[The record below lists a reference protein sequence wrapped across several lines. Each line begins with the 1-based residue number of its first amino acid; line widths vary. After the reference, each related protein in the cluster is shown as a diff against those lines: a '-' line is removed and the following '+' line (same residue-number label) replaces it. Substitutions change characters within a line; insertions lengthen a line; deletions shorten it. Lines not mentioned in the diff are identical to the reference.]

1 MATPTPH
8 TTRVPLDI
16 GAIHFI
22 GIGGIG
28 MSGIAEIM
36 HNLGYKVQGS
46 DAAESAN
53 VRRLRAMG
61 IEVHVG
67 HNPANLT
74 NAHAVVYS
82 SAVKPGNVE
91 FDAARALSLPLV
103 RRAEML
109 AEIMR
114 LRSCIAI
121 AGTNGKTTTTTL
133 VASLLDAGGMDP
145 TVVNGG
151 IINAYGTNARLGAGE
166 WVVVEADESDG
177 TFLRLPATVAVVTNA
192 DPDHLDFY
200 GTFENMRD
208 AFQRFVENVPFY
220 GFAVLCIDHPEV
232 QAMVG
237 RITDRRIITYGFSPQ
252 ADARA
257 VNVRFSEGA
266 SHFDCIFTDRRT
278 GAETLLEGM
287 SLPMPGEHNVQN
299 AMAAIVVARELG
311 VAPGIIKKG
320 LAEFRGVGRRFTKV
334 GEVNGAAIIDDY
346 AHNPFKIAAALRAAR
361 QAYKGPV
368 VAVVQP
374 HRYTRLRDTFE
385 QFSTCLNDADVAI
398 IAPVYAAG
406 EQPIE
411 GINRDTYAEVLRAHG
426 HRNVVVIDGEDELA
440 AAVAPYMKPGAV
452 VIGTGAGSITGW
464 MHNLPQNLAKKLE
477 GLV

>member
-1 MATPTPH
+1 MASPV

-46 DAAESAN
+46 DSADNAN
-53 VRRLRAMG
+53 VKRLRAMG
-61 IEVHVG
+61 IPVAVG
-67 HNPANLT
+67 HSAENLKD
-74 NAHAVVYS
+74 AHAVVYS
-82 SAVKPGNVE
+82 SAVKPGNAE
-91 FDAARALSLPLV
+91 FDEARRLALPLV

-114 LRSCIAI
+114 LRSCIAV

-133 VASLLDAGGMDP
+133 VAALLDAGGMDP

-177 TFLRLPATVAVVTNA
+177 TFLRLPATVAIVTNE

-237 RITDRRIITYGFSPQ
+237 RITDRKMITYGFSPQ

-257 VNVRFSEGA
+257 VNVSFSAGA
-266 SHFDCIFTDRRT
+266 SHFDMVFTDRRS
-278 GAETLLEGM
+278 GSETRLEGL

-299 AMAAIVVARELG
+299 AVAAIVVARQLG
-311 VAPGIIKKG
+311 VPDAVIAKG
-320 LAEFRGVGRRFTKV
+320 LAEFKGVGRRFTKV
-334 GEVNGAAIIDDY
+334 GEWNGAAIIDDY
-346 AHNPFKIAAALRAAR
+346 AHNPFKIAAAVRAAR
-361 QAYKGPV
+361 QAYAGPV

-385 QFSTCLNDADVAI
+385 QFATCLNDADVAV

-406 EQPIE
+406 EQPID
-411 GINRDTYAEVLRAHG
+411 GITRDTYAEALRAHG
-426 HRNVVVIDGEDELA
+426 HRNVLTIEGEADLA
-440 AAVAPYMKPGAV
+440 AVVKPYLKPGAAIV
-452 VIGTGAGSITGW
+452 GTGAGSITGW
-464 MHNLPQNLAKKLE
+464 MHNLQKKLE
-477 GLV
+477 GG

>member
-1 MATPTPH
+1 MAI

-36 HNLGYKVQGS
+36 YNLGYKVQGS

-53 VRRLRAMG
+53 VKRLRAMG
-61 IEVHVG
+61 IGVHVG
-67 HNPANLT
+67 HNAANLAD
-74 NAHAVVYS
+74 AHAVVYS

-91 FDAARALSLPLV
+91 FDEARRLGLPLV

-177 TFLRLPATVAVVTNA
+177 TFLRLPATIAVVTNE

-200 GTFENMRD
+200 GTFDAMRD

-237 RITDRRIITYGFSPQ
+237 RIADRRMITYGFSPQ

-257 VNVRFSEGA
+257 VNVSFSEGL
-266 SHFDCIFTDRRT
+266 SHFDCVFTDRRKGT
-278 GAETLLEGM
+278 ETRLEGLT
-287 SLPMPGEHNVQN
+287 LPMPGEHNVQN

-311 VAPGIIKKG
+311 VKDDVIAAG
-320 LAEFRGVGRRFTKV
+320 LAGFKGVGRRFTKV
-334 GEVNGAAIIDDY
+334 GEFAGAAIIDDY
-346 AHNPFKIAAALRAAR
+346 AHNPFKIAAAIKAGR
-361 QAYKGPV
+361 QAYSGPI
-368 VAVVQP
+368 VAIVQP

-385 QFSTCLNDADVAI
+385 QFAKCLNDADVAV
-398 IAPVYAAG
+398 IAPVYSAG
-406 EQPIE
+406 EAPIE
-411 GINRDTYAEVLRAHG
+411 GINRDTYAEALRAHG
-426 HRNVVVIDGEDELA
+426 HRNVLVIEGEADLA
-440 AAVAPYMKPGAV
+440 ATVAPFAKSGAAI
-452 VIGTGAGSITGW
+452 IGTGAGSITGW
-464 MHNLPQNLAKKLE
+464 MANLQKNLEDLS
-477 GLV
+477 

>member
-1 MATPTPH
+1 MATPTLH
-8 TTRVPLDI
+8 TQVTTRVPLDI

-46 DAAESAN
+46 DVAENAN
-53 VRRLRAMG
+53 VKRLRAMG
-61 IEVHVG
+61 ITVHVG
-67 HNPANLT
+67 HNADNLKDT
-74 NAHAVVYS
+74 HAVVYS
-82 SAVKPGNVE
+82 SAVKPGNAE
-91 FDAARALSLPLV
+91 FDAARMLGLPLV

-133 VASLLDAGGMDP
+133 VASLLDAGNMDP

-237 RITDRRIITYGFSPQ
+237 RITDRRIITYGFSPRPTPGPWMS
-252 ADARA
+252 AFRKAPRI
-257 VNVRFSEGA
+257 SPA
-266 SHFDCIFTDRRT
+266 SSPTAAKAQKCASRT
-278 GAETLLEGM
+278 
-287 SLPMPGEHNVQN
+287 
-299 AMAAIVVARELG
+299 
-311 VAPGIIKKG
+311 
-320 LAEFRGVGRRFTKV
+320 
-334 GEVNGAAIIDDY
+334 
-346 AHNPFKIAAALRAAR
+346 
-361 QAYKGPV
+361 
-368 VAVVQP
+368 
-374 HRYTRLRDTFE
+374 
-385 QFSTCLNDADVAI
+385 
-398 IAPVYAAG
+398 
-406 EQPIE
+406 
-411 GINRDTYAEVLRAHG
+411 
-426 HRNVVVIDGEDELA
+426 
-440 AAVAPYMKPGAV
+440 
-452 VIGTGAGSITGW
+452 
-464 MHNLPQNLAKKLE
+464 
-477 GLV
+477 

>member
-1 MATPTPH
+1 MATPTAV

-46 DAAESAN
+46 DASESAN

-266 SHFDCIFTDRRT
+266 SHFDCVFTDRRT
-278 GAETLLEGM
+278 GAETVLEGM

-311 VAPGIIKKG
+311 VASGIIKKG

-385 QFSTCLNDADVAI
+385 QFATCLNDADVAI

-406 EQPIE
+406 EAPIE
-411 GINRDTYAEVLRAHG
+411 GINRDTYAEALRAHG
-426 HRNVVVIDGEDELA
+426 HRNVIIIDGEDELA
-440 AAVAPYMKPGAV
+440 GAVAPYMKPGAV

-464 MHNLPQNLAKKLE
+464 MHNLQKKLE
-477 GLV
+477 GQA

>member
-1 MATPTPH
+1 MASQSSIQIS
-8 TTRVPLDI
+8 TRVPLDV

-46 DAAESAN
+46 DAVENAN
-53 VRRLRAMG
+53 VKRLRAMG
-61 IEVHVG
+61 ITVAVG
-67 HNPANLT
+67 HNADNLKD
-74 NAHAVVYS
+74 AHVVVYS

-91 FDAARALSLPLV
+91 FDAARLLGLPLV

-192 DPDHLDFY
+192 DPDHLDYY
-200 GTFENMRD
+200 GTFEAMRD

-220 GFAVLCIDHPEV
+220 GFAVMCIDHPEV

-257 VNVRFSEGA
+257 INVRFSGGA
-266 SHFDCIFTDRRT
+266 SHFDCIFTDRRKSSE
-278 GAETLLEGM
+278 ARLEAM

-299 AMAAIVVARELG
+299 AMAAIVMARELG
-311 VAPGIIKKG
+311 VKDDVIRKA
-320 LAEFRGVGRRFTKV
+320 LREFRGVSRRFTKV
-334 GEVNGAAIIDDY
+334 GEVGGAVIIDDY
-346 AHNPFKIAAALRAAR
+346 AHNPFKIAAAVKAAR
-361 QAYKGPV
+361 QAYSGPI

-385 QFSTCLNDADVAI
+385 QFATCLNDADVAV

-411 GINRDTYAEVLRAHG
+411 GINRDSFAEALRAHG
-426 HRNVVVIDGEDELA
+426 HRNVITIQGEEDLA
-440 AAVAPYMKPGAV
+440 AAVAPYIKPGAV
-452 VIGTGAGSITGW
+452 IIGTGAGSITQW
-464 MHNLPQNLAKKLE
+464 MQTLPKKLA
-477 GLV
+477 GPT

>member
-1 MATPTPH
+1 MATSV

-257 VNVRFSEGA
+257 INVRFSEGA
-266 SHFDCIFTDRRT
+266 SHFDCVFTDRRT
-278 GAETLLEGM
+278 GAETVLEGM

-311 VAPGIIKKG
+311 VAAGIIKKG

-334 GEVNGAAIIDDY
+334 GEINGAAIIDDY

-385 QFSTCLNDADVAI
+385 QFATCLNDADVAI

-406 EQPIE
+406 EAPIE
-411 GINRDTYAEVLRAHG
+411 GINRDTYAEALRAHG
-426 HRNVVVIDGEDELA
+426 HRNVIVIDGEDELA

-464 MHNLPQNLAKKLE
+464 MHNLQKKLE
-477 GLV
+477 GQA